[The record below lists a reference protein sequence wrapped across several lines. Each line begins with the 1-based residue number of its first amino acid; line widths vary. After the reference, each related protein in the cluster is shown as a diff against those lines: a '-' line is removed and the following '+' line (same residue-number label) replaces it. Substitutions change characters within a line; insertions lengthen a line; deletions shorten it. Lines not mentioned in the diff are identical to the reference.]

1 MNSLLS
7 FANQDSRVQTPFPHI
22 PSFPGESPQKID
34 VSNLSSLYNLN
45 NYFSPSQTRTRASSI
60 NTLSPLGNYSPIR
73 ASVLPNSNELANL
86 LVTWKLQQN
95 LQAEYLKQQM
105 QQMQQILD
113 LKNSLIE
120 KISQNQA
127 QIEPQAQI
135 PILSPF
141 SLQVPSPLREETLA
155 NNVKLEPSVEIP
167 PLVTLEKKGLKA
179 QVKEILNFVLENFG
193 RVSESNFE
201 KEKQKYSYDSDLV
214 MVFDM
219 LTAKYSSTIK
229 TKEEMVKY
237 TLRRAFKFIKNTLKK
252 NCNSNNKA
260 VSKTICNK
268 YFHVSEEEMANIG
281 TEEETLKVLLPFRK
295 HSKNKTMNTTFI
307 GEIFASEEFC
317 RDYQIYLEHFEG
329 ILEADNKNK
338 VERFTSFIEDCIRK
352 RKIKDIKNYKRIP
365 WPKLWI
371 LNTKNIAQNLPN
383 MNNNP
388 SLLSSPSDPVKKCKK
403 ESDITSPANVGSI
416 IDNDYCSDAS
426 TNSHSNY

>member
-7 FANQDSRVQTPFPHI
+7 FANQDSKVHI
-22 PSFPGESPQKID
+22 PSFPGEGPQKID
-34 VSNLSSLYNLN
+34 VSSLSGLYNLN
-45 NYFSPSQTRTRASSI
+45 NYFSPSQTRTRTSSI

-113 LKNSLIE
+113 LKSSLLE
-120 KISQNQA
+120 KISQNQG

-135 PILSPF
+135 PILSPY
-141 SLQVPSPLREETLA
+141 SLQANSPLREET
-155 NNVKLEPSVEIP
+155 VKLEPSVEIP
-167 PLVTLEKKGLKA
+167 PLVTLDKKGLKA

-252 NCNSNNKA
+252 NCNSNNKV

-268 YFHVSEEEMANIG
+268 YFHVSEQDMATIG

-317 RDYQIYLEHFEG
+317 RDYQVYLEHFEG

-338 VERFTSFIEDCIRK
+338 IERFASFIEDCIRK
-352 RKIKDIKNYKRIP
+352 RKIRV
-365 WPKLWI
+365 
-371 LNTKNIAQNLPN
+371 NL
-383 MNNNP
+383 
-388 SLLSSPSDPVKKCKK
+388 
-403 ESDITSPANVGSI
+403 
-416 IDNDYCSDAS
+416 
-426 TNSHSNY
+426 

>member
-1 MNSLLS
+1 MNSLLT
-7 FANQDSRVQTPFPHI
+7 FVNQDPNVPSI
-22 PSFPGESPQKID
+22 PSFPVASPQKG
-34 VSNLSSLYNLN
+34 SNSLDAATLSGLYNLG
-45 NYFSPSQTRTRASSI
+45 NYFSPSQIRTRTSSI
-60 NTLSPLGNYSPIR
+60 NTLSPLGSYSPAR
-73 ASVLPNSNELANL
+73 ASILPNSAELTNL
-86 LVTWKLQQN
+86 LLTWKLQQN
-95 LQAEYLKQQM
+95 FQAEFLK

-113 LKNSLIE
+113 LKSCLLE

-127 QIEPQAQI
+127 PMMESQI
-135 PILSPF
+135 PALSPLS
-141 SLQVPSPLREETLA
+141 SLQTNSPLREEVLT
-155 NNVKLEPSVEIP
+155 KIEPSIEIP
-167 PLVTLEKKGLKA
+167 PLVTQQVTLQRKGLKG

-201 KEKQKYSYDSDLV
+201 KEKLKYSHDSDLV
-214 MVFDM
+214 MVFDL

-252 NCNSNNKA
+252 NCNSSNKA
-260 VSKTICNK
+260 VSKTICSK
-268 YFHVSEEEMANIG
+268 YFHVSDQDMATIG

-307 GEIFASEEFC
+307 GEIFSSEEFC

-338 VERFTSFIEDCIRK
+338 IDRFASFIEECIRK
-352 RKIKDIKNYKRIP
+352 RKIKDIKTYKRIP

-383 MNNNP
+383 MSSQ
-388 SLLSSPSDPVKKCKK
+388 SLLSPGSDPVKKCKK
-403 ESDITSPANVGSI
+403 EADSVSQTNVGSM
-416 IDNDYCSDAS
+416 IDNDSCSDAS
-426 TNSHSNY
+426 TNSRSNY

>member
-1 MNSLLS
+1 MNSLLA
-7 FANQDSRVQTPFPHI
+7 FVNQDPNVPNI
-22 PSFPGESPQKID
+22 PSFPVTSPQKGPNSLD
-34 VSNLSSLYNLN
+34 AASLNGLYNLS
-45 NYFSPSQTRTRASSI
+45 NYFSPSQIRTRASSI
-60 NTLSPLGNYSPIR
+60 NTLSPLGSYSPAR
-73 ASVLPNSNELANL
+73 ASILPNSAELTNL
-86 LVTWKLQQN
+86 LLTWKLQQN
-95 LQAEYLKQQM
+95 LQAEFLK

-113 LKNSLIE
+113 LKSCLLE

-127 QIEPQAQI
+127 PIESQI
-135 PILSPF
+135 PALSPLS
-141 SLQVPSPLREETLA
+141 SLQANSPLREEILT
-155 NNVKLEPSVEIP
+155 KIEPSVEIP
-167 PLVTLEKKGLKA
+167 PLVTQQVTLQRKGLKG

-193 RVSESNFE
+193 RVSESIFE
-201 KEKQKYSYDSDLV
+201 KEKLKYSHDDDLM
-214 MVFDM
+214 MVFDL
-219 LTAKYSSTIK
+219 LTAKYASTIK

-252 NCNSNNKA
+252 NCNSSNKA

-268 YFHVSEEEMANIG
+268 YFHVSDQDMANIG

-338 VERFTSFIEDCIRK
+338 IDRFASFIEDSIRK
-352 RKIKDIKNYKRIP
+352 RKVKDIKNYKRIP

-383 MNNNP
+383 MSSQ
-388 SLLSSPSDPVKKCKK
+388 SLLSPGSDPVKKCKK
-403 ESDITSPANVGSI
+403 EADSTSQTNVGSM
-416 IDNDYCSDAS
+416 IDNDSCSDAS
-426 TNSHSNY
+426 TNSRSNY